1 MSEFSDQEQAKRQ
14 IKKKNFTASLLA
26 VIVIV
31 VIGFAALYYIV
42 SVTSNLKKKGNNTE
56 QSGNSESG
64 KDGKDASKG
73 NAKKKEEEKP
83 KVKVYKVDKE
93 NFIHVM
99 NSLGT
104 VTAKSKV
111 NLRFEVNGV
120 IDAVNVKEGDSV
132 REGGVIAEIVHTDA
146 ELKVDFRKSKLK
158 EAKIE
163 EKNWRVKVKMNKELL
178 DAGAITQNK
187 YDESVFA
194 QKRAKQAAKSA
205 KIELQSA
212 EAELNK
218 TFLQSPIDGIV
229 GEIKAFKGEFV
240 TSQKQIFSIME
251 ISEVYC
257 EFSVLEKDI
266 QDVVE
271 DLDIYLYVDTYPG
284 ERFQGTITSMGAVVT
299 SVQGRSRK
307 AKAIVSNDDSKLLP
321 GMFTHVEV
329 VLLQR
334 EDALTVPV
342 SSFLDIEKDTSFVW
356 IVGEGDK
363 VRKQEISVEHFNL
376 EKALIESGLKVGD
389 LVVTDVALVKLKEG
403 GQVEIVEVKEVNK
416 EKK

>member
-1 MSEFSDQEQAKRQ
+1 MSEFSGEQRVKQ
-14 IKKKNFTASLLA
+14 QVKKKNFKASLLA

-31 VIGFAALYYIV
+31 LIGFSALYYIV
-42 SVTSNLKKKGNNTE
+42 SVTGDLKKKKNKTGTGE
-56 QSGNSESG
+56 NSETG
-64 KDGKDASKG
+64 KESSKKDV
-73 NAKKKEEEKP
+73 KKKGDEKP

-99 NSLGT
+99 SSLGT

-111 NLRFEVNGV
+111 DLRFEVNGV
-120 IDAVNVKEGDSV
+120 LDAVNVKEGDSV
-132 REGGVIAEIVHTDA
+132 REGGVIAEIVHIDA

-218 TFLQSPIDGIV
+218 TFLQSPIDGVV
-229 GEIKAFKGEFV
+229 GEVKAFKGEFV
-240 TSQKQIFSIME
+240 TSQKQLFSIME

-266 QDVVE
+266 QDVIE
-271 DLDIYLYVDTYPG
+271 DLEIYLYVDTYPG
-284 ERFQGTITSMGAVVT
+284 ERFTGTITSMGAVVT

-307 AKAIVSNDDSKLLP
+307 AKALVPNEDEKLLP

-334 EDALTVPV
+334 DDALTVPV
-342 SSFLDIEKDTSFVW
+342 SSFIDIEKDTSFVW
-356 IVGEGDK
+356 VVGEGDK
-363 VRKQEISVEHFNL
+363 VQKREISVEHFNL

-389 LVVTDVALVKLKEG
+389 MVVTDVALVKLKEG
-403 GQVEIVEVKEVNK
+403 GQVEIVEVKEVDK